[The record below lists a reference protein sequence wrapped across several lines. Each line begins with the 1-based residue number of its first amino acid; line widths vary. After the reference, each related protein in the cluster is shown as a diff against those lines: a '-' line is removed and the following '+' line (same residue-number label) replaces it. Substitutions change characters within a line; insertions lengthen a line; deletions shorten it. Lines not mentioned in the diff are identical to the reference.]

1 MFIDEI
7 KFYAKAGRGG
17 DGVVR
22 WRREKFIDKGG
33 PNGGDG
39 GKGGSIYAVAVSDI
53 TYLQNI
59 NTRNNSLVMTEKR
72 VLEEAVMEK
81 MEKI

>member
-22 WRREKFIDKGG
+22 WRHERFIDKGG

-39 GKGGSIYAVAVSDI
+39 GKGGDV
-53 TYLQNI
+53 
-59 NTRNNSLVMTEKR
+59 
-72 VLEEAVMEK
+72 
-81 MEKI
+81 